1 MKNIENLEGF
11 WWLPSEPE
19 LKVAGILKFTKSEG
33 IKLQLI
39 GSFLNFYTAGKIPT
53 NIPIILGVVHKK
65 IITLCN
71 SINSNSRRSDPG
83 FASQEYISQLALI
96 GRHFTNPNELLF
108 NKATVQYSYL
118 SDWADL
124 PLIKREP
131 DLIDLDWNKERELRF
146 TYTVPE
152 DIEAKTTYGK
162 FSVIYGCSE
171 AGKRESI
178 DLKQFISLMIQPNE
192 ELSFKDF
199 CSKFIHPLNNFI
211 TFATDR
217 ANSITKLEL
226 YSYYGD
232 LDLDIVNTGYT
243 IDQIPIQA
251 FYKNY
256 YPDRKEQNQFLFKY
270 EMLFEMLFSLSDI
283 KSDFSLIMQRWF
295 DSVEKLDSV
304 VNLFFSIKYKPDI
317 YLENKFLN
325 LVQALES
332 YHRRQIKNHILPED
346 EHKERIERILDSV
359 TSEYKEWLKDKL
371 NYSNEPTLKERL
383 IELLELIP
391 EITNQLIKDKEGFAT
406 KVKNARNYFTHYN
419 KSLKKKVPQP
429 EELSWFIE
437 LLSFILQA
445 CILKE
450 LGCTSERCHQL
461 LNRNKR
467 YKNALERSIE
477 PKTDM
482 GKKLREIRLQIPS
495 ERKLLNKDE
504 IEEEIAE
511 GRRER
516 Q

>member
-1 MKNIENLEGF
+1 MENIEYSGY
-11 WWLPSEPE
+11 WWLPSEPD
-19 LKVAGILKFTKSEG
+19 LKIAGILKFKNTEG

-53 NIPIILGVVHKK
+53 NIPIILGVVHRE
-65 IITLCN
+65 IITICN
-71 SINSNSRRSDPG
+71 SINSHSRRSSPG
-83 FASQEYISQLALI
+83 FASQEYTSELALI
-96 GRHFTNPNELLF
+96 GRHFTKPDEILF
-108 NKATVQYSYL
+108 NKARVRYSYL

-131 DLIDLDWNKERELRF
+131 DLRDLDWNKERELRF
-146 TYTVPE
+146 TYTAPE

-162 FSVIYGCSE
+162 FSVIYNCSE

-178 DLKQFISLMIQPNE
+178 DLKQFVSLMIQPNE
-192 ELSFKDF
+192 ELSCKDF
-199 CSKFIHPLNNFI
+199 HFKFIHPLNNFI

-217 ANSITKLEL
+217 TNCITELEF
-226 YSYYGD
+226 YSRHGD
-232 LDLDIVNTGYT
+232 TDIVDSRYSL
-243 IDQIPIQA
+243 DEIPIKA
-251 FYKNY
+251 IYKTY
-256 YPDRKEQNQFLFKY
+256 YPDRKKLDKLLFHNKI
-270 EMLFEMLFSLSDI
+270 FSEMLFSLSDI

-295 DSVEKLDSV
+295 NSVEKLDSV
-304 VNLFFSIKYKPDI
+304 LNLFFSIKYKPDI
-317 YLENKFLN
+317 YLESKFLN
-325 LVQALES
+325 LVQAVES
-332 YHRRQIKNHILPED
+332 YHRRQIKNHVLPED
-346 EHKERIERILDSV
+346 EHKERKERILGSV
-359 TSEYKEWLKDKL
+359 PSEYQEWLKEKL

-391 EITNQLIKDKEGFAT
+391 EITKQLIKDKEVFAT
-406 KVKNARNYFTHYN
+406 QVKNARNYFTHYN

-467 YKNALERSIE
+467 YKNALERARE

-482 GKKLREIRLQIPS
+482 GKKLQEIRLQIPS
-495 ERKLLNKDE
+495 ERKLLTRDE

-511 GRRER
+511 SRGER